1 MSNST
6 ATAPLKDDASKTVTP
21 VSGSDVK
28 KDEPNKAAPAANSDK
43 K

>member
-1 MSNST
+1 MTSST
-6 ATAPLKDDASKTVTP
+6 LPEKDDASKTVSP

-28 KDEPNKAAPAANSDK
+28 KDEPSKTSPANTEK